1 MLGIKFRMYI
11 AIKNIRE
18 NSMLSK
24 LSTKL
29 LLPNLAIGLVFIFS
43 LFFISDTVSKF
54 TLAVI
59 LIALVILQS
68 LVSYLFFNQML
79 TKRLVRLKAYL
90 DMVVS
95 IEEAPSEPLKDPAN
109 DDLAQVTNDLSHFI
123 VDLADVV
130 NVIRQE
136 SEVLRQGS
144 TSLSL
149 QMSDSVALVENST
162 EQISQM
168 AESIEDVANTSTSL
182 SNSAEQVSE
191 TTSSVMEILA
201 KGVNSSNTSQET
213 IEAVASEVGDMAKE
227 LALLQEESAR
237 IGSVLDVI
245 RGIAEQTNLLA
256 LNAAIEAAR
265 AGDQGRGFA
274 VVADEVRALA
284 HRTQESTV
292 EIQAMVEGLQ
302 AKTTNAVNSMSKG
315 HKLTQDS
322 LNYSAEVVSA
332 LEQIGYAFQDV
343 DNLTSQ
349 IASTTLAQQSATSS
363 INDTML
369 AVVSLSHDI
378 NSGLNSVAAHA
389 EQQQQTSKEVEQ
401 TINRICV

>member
-1 MLGIKFRMYI
+1 
-11 AIKNIRE
+11 
-18 NSMLSK
+18 MLSK
-24 LSTKL
+24 LSIKL
-29 LLPNLAIGLVFIFS
+29 LLPNLAIGLVFIVGM
-43 LFFISDTVSKF
+43 FILSDSVSKF

-59 LIALVILQS
+59 FTAFVVLQS
-68 LVSYLFFNQML
+68 LTSYFFFNQML
-79 TKRLVRLKAYL
+79 TKRLIRLKAYL

-95 IEEAPSEPLKDPAN
+95 TEEAPSEPLKDLAN
-109 DDLAQVTNDLSHFI
+109 GDLAQVTNDLSHFI

-144 TSLSL
+144 TSLSQ
-149 QMSDSVALVENST
+149 QMSDSVELVENST
-162 EQISQM
+162 KQISQM